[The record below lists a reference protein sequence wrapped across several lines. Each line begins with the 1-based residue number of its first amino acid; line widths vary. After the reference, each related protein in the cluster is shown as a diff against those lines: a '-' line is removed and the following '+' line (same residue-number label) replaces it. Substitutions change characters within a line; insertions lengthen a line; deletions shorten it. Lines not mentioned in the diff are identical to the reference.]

1 MKQYRSLLVTTL
13 LTLSSIAASAH
24 ATEAKSTVDHFGS
37 AFSNAP
43 AKSLAEVMKQPETFK
58 TTPVLVE
65 ADVKQICEKKGCWMS
80 IENGNTKLR
89 VVFKDYS
96 FFVPKRLIGQKVK
109 IEGVVEA
116 KELSVKEQ
124 QHMLKDAGADAKE
137 IAAVTSPKKEF
148 QFVASAVER
157 LGESR

>member
-1 MKQYRSLLVTTL
+1 MKYNRAFVMTTL
-13 LTLSSIAASAH
+13 LTFTVIASAAR
-24 ATEAKSTVDHFGS
+24 ATEAKTTTDHYGS

-43 AKSLAEVMKQPETFK
+43 AKPLSEVMKQPESFQTK
-58 TTPVLVE
+58 PVLVE
-65 ADVKQICEKKGCWMS
+65 AEVKQICEKKGCWMS
-80 IENGNTKLR
+80 IENGSTKLR

-96 FFVPKRLIGQKVK
+96 FFVPQRLVGQKVK

-137 IAAVTSPKKEF
+137 IAAVTAPKKEF
-148 QFVASAVER
+148 QFVASAVEKLPETR
-157 LGESR
+157 